1 MWRTPPDPISLAELR
16 AAIGSRDKSLPAP
29 SPQQPEPTAG
39 ARGGAGDYPPS
50 AVSNAAPS
58 GEPLPVH
65 ASQPGPA
72 L

>member
-16 AAIGSRDKSLPAP
+16 AAIGSRGKSMPVP
-29 SPQQPEPTAG
+29 SPQQPEPTVGTGG
-39 ARGGAGDYPPS
+39 AAGDYPPS
-50 AVSNAAPS
+50 ALSNAAPS

-72 L
+72 V

>member
-16 AAIGSRDKSLPAP
+16 AAIGSRDKSMPVP
-29 SPQQPEPTAG
+29 SPHTPGAAVA

-50 AVSNAAPS
+50 ALSNAAPS

-72 L
+72 V

>member
-1 MWRTPPDPISLAELR
+1 MWRTPPDPVSLAELR
-16 AAIGSRDKSLPAP
+16 AAIGSRDKSMPVP
-29 SPQQPEPTAG
+29 SPHHPEPPIA

-50 AVSNAAPS
+50 AVSKAAPS

-72 L
+72 V

>member
-1 MWRTPPDPISLAELR
+1 MWRTPPDPISLAELC
-16 AAIGSRDKSLPAP
+16 AAIGSRNKSLAAP

-39 ARGGAGDYPPS
+39 GGGAGDYPPS

>member
-16 AAIGSRDKSLPAP
+16 AAIRSRDKSMPVP
-29 SPQQPEPTAG
+29 SPKQPEPTVGAG
-39 ARGGAGDYPPS
+39 GGAGGYPPS
-50 AVSNAAPS
+50 ALSNAAPS

-72 L
+72 V